1 MDAISMRTVSRMK
14 QDRRMGR
21 LATQARGAIAARRAN
36 HPNPVHPSYKKYSAF
51 AVGQITST
59 SSPHPGPKR
68 GAYHDRH
75 ERWAGMRWTPQRRA
89 RDEIAGLV
97 EVGL

>member
-1 MDAISMRTVSRMK
+1 ME
-14 QDRRMGR
+14 QDRRRGR
-21 LATQARGAIAARRAN
+21 LGEPSKRCIAARRAN
-36 HPNPVHPSYKKYSAF
+36 QRFPVQTSREKFSAF
-51 AVGQITST
+51 AVGQIAAT
-59 SSPHPGPKR
+59 SSRHPGPKR

-75 ERWAGMRWTPQRRA
+75 ERWVGMRWTPQRRA